1 MVPFGLVIP
10 ENSAHR
16 APLHNFTLLL
26 QQSGLHDFWVARG
39 FHYMVK
45 AGKIHLA
52 DFKERYRPE
61 TLNISDLRHVLVLY
75 FSGVLIS
82 LVLFIGE
89 LFVSWVNYWLGF

>member
-45 AGKIHLA
+45 AGKIHLS

-61 TLNISDLRHVLVLY
+61 TLNITDLRHVLVLY

-82 LVLFIGE
+82 LVLFTGE